1 MNTTI
6 TAAQLAQKI
15 GVDINKI
22 NTVTPDGIIIPFK
35 KNEQIELNEVPFLLQ
50 QNGWVSHVKKKQLGL
65 LILDCFKKHE
75 PAEIAQQRQ
84 TLDIKLRKV
93 EAEKEECEAR
103 ETRLKA
109 RLDEFDSKLSQFK
122 TDEEKTQPE
131 CLELVGARRE
141 VEKQHNEEF
150 KMLLHLQ
157 EKVKDV
163 KKAIKEL
170 GEAPDLLDGFLEF
183 ITNK

>member
-6 TAAQLAQKI
+6 TAAQLARKL
-15 GVDINKI
+15 GVDVSRINAVHPSGNVVPYEPNEKI
-22 NTVTPDGIIIPFK
+22 EIDYVPCLLMN
-35 KNEQIELNEVPFLLQ
+35 NMLLNYPKT
-50 QNGWVSHVKKKQLGL
+50 NQLGR

-75 PAEIAQQRQ
+75 PAEIAQKRQ
-84 TLDIKLRKV
+84 TLDIKLRRV

-109 RLDEFDSKLSQFK
+109 RLNEFDSKLSQFK

-131 CLELVGARRE
+131 YLELVGARRE

-163 KKAIKEL
+163 KKDIKEL

-183 ITNK
+183 LANK